1 MAVGGSGMLYT
12 IHHSGQWRVR
22 LKFAEGNDNRRLD
35 AEVDWFRT
43 TLVGCPG
50 KIMVTKATI
59 RRNPNTADG
68 GCGVRCRLW
77 PRSPG
82 TPGKRDH
89 RPLLVPAPPY

>member
-12 IHHSGQWRVR
+12 IHPSGQWGVR

-35 AEVDWFRT
+35 AEVSWFLT

-50 KIMVTKATI
+50 KIIVTKATI
-59 RRNPNTADG
+59 KRNPNTADG

-77 PRSPG
+77 PCSPG
-82 TPGKRDH
+82 TLGKRTTA
-89 RPLLVPAPPY
+89 LS